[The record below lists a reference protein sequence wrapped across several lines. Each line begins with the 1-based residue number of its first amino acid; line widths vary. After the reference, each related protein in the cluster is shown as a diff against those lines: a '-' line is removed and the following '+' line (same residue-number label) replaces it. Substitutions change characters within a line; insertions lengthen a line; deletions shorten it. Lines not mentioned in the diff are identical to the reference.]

1 MIRKVFFE
9 GVIFL
14 GKDLNGKE
22 SAIQKPEGKAFHA
35 EGIVSAKLLRQDTLS
50 IGGQKI
56 GPSGWSFGSRRGG
69 LGQSRT

>member
-14 GKDLNGKE
+14 GKDLNDE

-35 EGIVSAKLLRQDTLS
+35 EGIVSAKLLSQDTLS

-56 GPSGWSFGSRRGG
+56 GPSGWSLGSGRWG
-69 LGQSRT
+69 LGESRM

>member
-1 MIRKVFFE
+1 MIRKVFIE

-35 EGIVSAKLLRQDTLS
+35 EGIVAKLLRQDTLS

-56 GPSGWSFGSRRGG
+56 GPSGWSFGSGRGG